1 MTLNHRLVI
10 DFKTGN
16 VEEEIKMKRSLMTVC

>member
-1 MTLNHRLVI
+1 MTLNHMLVI

-16 VEEEIKMKRSLMTVC
+16 VEEEIKMKSGMTVC